1 MSQHDTT
8 QLPVPIKSSIEGA
21 RSISSLALWNQQYRE
36 VDKLVN
42 RLMRFNGV
50 KPMGASLIGEAG
62 AGKSHY
68 VKKKKK
74 TLLRMM
80 R

>member
-1 MSQHDTT
+1 MLQHDTT
-8 QLPVPIKSSIEGA
+8 QLPIPITSNLVGA
-21 RSISSLALWNQQYRE
+21 KHISPLALWNQQYRE

-42 RLMRFNGV
+42 RLMRFDGV
-50 KPMGASLIGEAG
+50 KPMGMTLIGESG